1 MANYTDL
8 NRMYELSITEITY
21 DELRKLFTLN
31 EHTGKFIRR
40 FDRRGNP
47 YHPSES
53 PEVVH
58 GTYVKSTRSLKM
70 TIKGRDYP
78 YHRMVWLYVHGDID
92 YDVRVGHINGD
103 KTDNRP
109 VNLAA
114 IPEGRRT
121 LTKHQVPSFL

>member
-1 MANYTDL
+1 MTYYTSPE
-8 NRMYELSITEITY
+8 RMYELSITEITY
-21 DELRKLFTLN
+21 DELKELFILN

-40 FDRRGNP
+40 VDKFGNP
-47 YHPSES
+47 YHPTE
-53 PEVVH
+53 PREIVK
-58 GTYVKSTRSLKM
+58 GTFVKRTQSLKM
-70 TIKGRDYP
+70 VVKGREYP

-92 YDVRVGHINGD
+92 YDVRIAHLNGD

-121 LTKHQVPSFL
+121 LPDHMVPSFL